1 MHCLSSFFC
10 PQLFIYMQ
18 IKFTD
23 EPLCKYQYT
32 ANAPTR
38 PCSDALQCTEK
49 SRITKITFKYTSV
62 PSNDGCTIDPND
74 EVYCPSLNKAE
85 GGRVWIVENTDKF
98 QDKLSNLNDPITYDM
113 LAWYVDNDLD
123 TAIPPGKTLYDEDV
137 WVGDEFSIN
146 VTPSTLN
153 YDELAYFAFDKNGN
167 LITFA
172 ILMLDCSGGNKRYQ
186 IGNKLGNSEIT
197 SFMDSAYGVVTSTVF
212 IDSYDYTVENNCVGT
227 EPATVYSLKRTVST
241 SSCGEDHWVYSTA
254 EGYNPF
260 LCVAGGEIQLGC
272 SGLPTIQPGD
282 ESEFID
288 SIDGK
293 GPINLLETKISL
305 NVEAK
310 IKYPEY
316 WTIES
321 TPEGGVNNRADDP
334 PPTGGGDTSIDLCD
348 VPALVPP

>member
-1 MHCLSSFFC
+1 MSLIILL
-10 PQLFIYMQ
+10 PQTFHMQ
-18 IKFTD
+18 IEFPS
-23 EPLCKYQYT
+23 EPKCKYQYT

-38 PCSDALQCTEK
+38 PCSDALQCTQQ
-49 SRITKITFKYTSV
+49 SDITKITFKYTSV
-62 PSNDGCTIDPND
+62 PSTDGCTTDPNVA
-74 EVYCPSLNKAE
+74 VYCPSLDKAQ
-85 GGRVWIVENTDKF
+85 GGRVWIVENTASF

-123 TAIPPGKTLYDEDV
+123 TATPSGKTLYDEDV

-153 YDELAYFAFDKNGN
+153 YKELAYFAFDKNGN
-167 LITFA
+167 LITFD
-172 ILMLDCSGGNKRYQ
+172 ILMLDCSGVIKRYQ

-212 IDSYDYTVENNCVGT
+212 IDSYEYTVENTCDSKAT
-227 EPATVYSLKRTVST
+227 PKEPATVYSLKRTVST

-272 SGLPTIQPGD
+272 SGSPTIQPLGG
-282 ESEFID
+282 ETFTD

-293 GPINLLETKISL
+293 GPVDLLETKISL
-305 NVEAK
+305 IVEAT

-316 WTIES
+316 WTMES
-321 TPEGGVNNRADDP
+321 TPEGVNNP
-334 PPTGGGDTSIDLCD
+334 NKIDECD
-348 VPALVPP
+348 VVQHIRPFPSE